1 MTNAKQTTV
10 TNLGVVMFSVADQD
24 AAKEFYTG
32 KLGFDVRADT
42 PFGPNQD
49 MRWVEVAPP
58 GSVARLAL
66 VPPHGGQPGGGA
78 IGVETPDVRGEHE
91 RLKALGVRID
101 TEPAQEHG
109 APLLFMCQDPDGNH
123 IAVVEAS

>member
-1 MTNAKQTTV
+1 MPTAKTSV

-32 KLGFDVRADT
+32 KLGFEVRADT
-42 PFGPNQD
+42 PFGPNED

-66 VPPHGGQPGGGA
+66 LPPRGGEPGGGS

-101 TEPAQEHG
+101 SEPMQEHG
-109 APLLFMCQDPDGNH
+109 APLLFMCQDQDGNH
-123 IAVVEAS
+123 IAVVEVS